1 MIFQKR
7 WAEIT
12 SAVILAIAA
21 LSTQTVQAEGRV
33 IEEVLVTAEKRQST
47 VSDTSI
53 SISAFG
59 QSQLE
64 DFGIQGADELVNFIP
79 ATTRDN
85 FDIRIRGVGRNFR
98 ALGGDP
104 GVATYY
110 NGIYSEDFG
119 IASSENGLYDV
130 ERVEVLRGPQG
141 TLYGR
146 NSIGGALNYITNKP
160 SNEFEGEF
168 RVAAGNLGSQEYY
181 GVLSGPLVRDKLA
194 YRLVGVKRDRDGSI
208 DGQNGSQDINTID
221 DQNIS
226 LALEWNIAENL
237 QMNVRWNDRDSD
249 IISGQQ
255 LVVADGIAGQRNT
268 RDTSNFARGLR
279 PSNGATA
286 GESTFT
292 HPTTGVLLYGLP
304 VRPGVDR
311 AASNAPNP
319 AFGATGLTL
328 NQNLFD
334 LDNNVATNNQ
344 NDQEFVQQ
352 GVQFDLNW
360 DISDTVSL
368 KYLGGWQ
375 DFDFTFDLDYDFTN
389 AEFSQPRQTVL
400 EAVETSSHELQLLW
414 QIGERLEMTSGL
426 YIFNS
431 DRLQNFA
438 FRDDTRFVAPYNYGG
453 LAPFVAAFGT
463 DHRRIGSAPT
473 GFSVIGPWQGDPG
486 GASYEYFN
494 SAVTKAF
501 AAYTQG
507 TYTFSDS
514 WALTVGVRWANDD
527 KSAFE
532 TRTGYF
538 EANFLDPFLNGAC
551 DNAFGAD
558 CDVILGLTPLA
569 FANIA
574 SGAATSNFNPLNPAA
589 YDRNNPITP
598 TCALGST
605 APCATPL
612 LLQGIPL
619 SFADQAAGDDDWG
632 DVSFRVNLDWT
643 PSEDT
648 LIYGSVTTGYRAGG
662 YSLGIGDSRTG
673 AGNQNDP
680 RSLATYDQ
688 EEVIAYELGYK
699 GTLLD
704 GQLQVNASAYIY
716 DYSDYQDRIEIFN
729 GQTNTALDQVINADS
744 AINSGLEVE
753 VTWLASDALTLGG
766 NASYTKAEYDS
777 DLFVLED
784 DNPAYPTSIFSDF
797 DLDPNN
803 PGADNFLVRNYNGNA
818 LKRIPEW
825 KATIWTSYAWQL
837 NDSSLTAG
845 AVYAFTGSYYTSGIE
860 RTLDEVPERLRIDLS
875 LIWRDSA
882 ENWTVKGFVDNVT
895 GQVYS
900 RGLDTPTEARDF
912 RLVAESLYPRYY
924 GVDVTYRFGAR

>member
-1 MIFQKR
+1 MIFQNK
-7 WAEIT
+7 WAKIT
-12 SAVILAIAA
+12 GTVILATVA
-21 LSTQTVQAEGRV
+21 LGTQTVHAEGRV

-64 DFGIQGADELVNFIP
+64 NFGIQGADELVNFIP
-79 ATTRDN
+79 ATTRDTY
-85 FDIRIRGVGRNFR
+85 DIRIRGVGRNFR

-130 ERVEVLRGPQG
+130 ARVEVLRGPQG

-160 SNEFEGEF
+160 TNEFEGEF

-181 GVLSGPLVRDKLA
+181 GVLSGPLVKDKLA
-194 YRLVGVKRDRDGSI
+194 YRLVGIKRDRDGSI

-226 LALEWNIAENL
+226 LALEWNIAENW

-249 IISGQQ
+249 RIIGQQ
-255 LVVADGIAGQRNT
+255 VPVADGTEGQRGT
-268 RDTSNFARGLR
+268 RDTTNFARGLR
-279 PSNGATA
+279 PTSGTTS
-286 GESTFT
+286 GEFIFT
-292 HPTTGVLLYGLP
+292 HPTTGALLYGLP

-328 NQNLFD
+328 NRNLFD
-334 LDNNVATNNQ
+334 LDNTVATNNE
-344 NDQEFVQQ
+344 NDEEFVQQ

-375 DFDFTFDLDYDFTN
+375 DFDYTFDIEYDYTD
-389 AEFSQPRQTVL
+389 AEFSQARQTVL

-414 QIGERLEMTSGL
+414 QIGERLEITSGL
-426 YIFNS
+426 YLFNS
-431 DRLQNFA
+431 DRRQNFA
-438 FRDDTRFVAPYNYGG
+438 FRDNTRFVNPFNYGNLAGFAAASGANPAHQRLGDTGGFG
-453 LAPFVAAFGT
+453 L
-463 DHRRIGSAPT
+463 
-473 GFSVIGPWQGDPG
+473 WQGDPG
-486 GASYEYFN
+486 AASYEYFN
-494 SAVTKAF
+494 DVVTKAL

-507 TYTFSDS
+507 TYTFNDN
-514 WALTVGVRWANDD
+514 WALTVGVRWAKDEKAASEN
-527 KSAFE
+527 
-532 TRTGYF
+532 RTGYF
-538 EANFLDPFLNGAC
+538 EANLDAGPFAGLGPALDGQC
-551 DNAFGAD
+551 DLSFNTD
-558 CDVILGLTPLA
+558 CSALGLTPLA
-569 FANIA
+569 IANIFT
-574 SGAATSNFNPLNPAA
+574 GAATPTFNPA
-589 YDRNNPITP
+589 NPITP
-598 TCALGST
+598 TCALGSSN
-605 APCATPL
+605 CATPL
-612 LLQGIPL
+612 LLQGIPF
-619 SFADQAAGDDDWG
+619 SFADQAADEDDWG

-648 LIYGSVTTGYRAGG
+648 LIYGSVTTGYRSGG
-662 YSLGIGDSRTG
+662 YSLGIGDSR
-673 AGNQNDP
+673 AVGN
-680 RSLATYDQ
+680 LLTYEQ
-688 EEVIAYELGYK
+688 EEVVAYELGYK

-704 GQLQVNASAYIY
+704 GKLQVNASAYTY

-729 GQTNTALDQVINADS
+729 NQTATALDQVINADS

-753 VTWLASDALTLGG
+753 VIWLASDSLSIGG

-784 DNPAYPTSIFSDF
+784 DNPAYPTSIFGNF
-797 DLDPNN
+797 NLDPNN
-803 PGADNFLVRNYNGNA
+803 PGTDNFLVRNYNGNA

-825 KATIWTSYAWQL
+825 KATIWTSYEWQFS
-837 NDSSLTAG
+837 DSSLTAG
-845 AVYAFTGSYYTSGIE
+845 AVYAFTGSYYSSGIE

-882 ENWTVKGFVDNVT
+882 ENWTEKGFVDNVT
-895 GQVYS
+895 GQVYA
-900 RGLDTPTEARDF
+900 RGLDTPTEGRDF

>member
-12 SAVILAIAA
+12 GTVILATAA

-181 GVLSGPLVRDKLA
+181 GVLSGPLVKDKLA

-268 RDTSNFARGLR
+268 RDTTNFARGLR
-279 PSNGATA
+279 PTTGSTA
-286 GESTFT
+286 GESIFT
-292 HPTTGVLLYGLP
+292 HPTTGALLYGLP
-304 VRPGVDR
+304 VRPGLDR

-334 LDNNVATNNQ
+334 LDNNVATNNE

-389 AEFSQPRQTVL
+389 ATFSQPRQTVL

-426 YIFNS
+426 YLFNS
-431 DRLQNFA
+431 DRRQNFA
-438 FRDDTRFVAPYNYGG
+438 FRDNERFVNPFNYGN
-453 LAPFVAAFGT
+453 LAGFAAASGANPM
-463 DHRRIGSAPT
+463 HQRIGDT
-473 GFSVIGPWQGDPG
+473 GGFGLWQGDPG
-486 GASYEYFN
+486 GAFYEYFN
-494 SAVTKAF
+494 DVVTEAL

-507 TYTFSDS
+507 TYTFNDT
-514 WALTVGVRWANDD
+514 WALTVGVRWADD
-527 KSAFE
+527 KKSASE
-532 TRTGYF
+532 NRTGYF
-538 EANFLDPFLNGAC
+538 EANLDSGPFAGLGPALDGQC
-551 DNAFGAD
+551 DRSFNTD
-558 CDVILGLTPLA
+558 CSALGLTPLA
-569 FANIA
+569 IANIFT
-574 SGAATSNFNPLNPAA
+574 GAATPTFDPA
-589 YDRNNPITP
+589 NPITP
-598 TCALGST
+598 TCALGSSN
-605 APCATPL
+605 CATPL
-612 LLQGIPL
+612 LLQGIPF
-619 SFADQAAGDDDWG
+619 SFADQASDEDDWG

-643 PSEDT
+643 PS
-648 LIYGSVTTGYRAGG
+648 
-662 YSLGIGDSRTG
+662 
-673 AGNQNDP
+673 
-680 RSLATYDQ
+680 
-688 EEVIAYELGYK
+688 
-699 GTLLD
+699 
-704 GQLQVNASAYIY
+704 
-716 DYSDYQDRIEIFN
+716 
-729 GQTNTALDQVINADS
+729 
-744 AINSGLEVE
+744 
-753 VTWLASDALTLGG
+753 
-766 NASYTKAEYDS
+766 
-777 DLFVLED
+777 
-784 DNPAYPTSIFSDF
+784 
-797 DLDPNN
+797 
-803 PGADNFLVRNYNGNA
+803 
-818 LKRIPEW
+818 
-825 KATIWTSYAWQL
+825 
-837 NDSSLTAG
+837 
-845 AVYAFTGSYYTSGIE
+845 
-860 RTLDEVPERLRIDLS
+860 
-875 LIWRDSA
+875 
-882 ENWTVKGFVDNVT
+882 
-895 GQVYS
+895 
-900 RGLDTPTEARDF
+900 
-912 RLVAESLYPRYY
+912 
-924 GVDVTYRFGAR
+924 

>member
-12 SAVILAIAA
+12 GTVILATAA

-181 GVLSGPLVRDKLA
+181 GVLSGPLVKDKLA

-268 RDTSNFARGLR
+268 RDTTNFARGLR
-279 PSNGATA
+279 PTTGSTA
-286 GESTFT
+286 GESIFT
-292 HPTTGVLLYGLP
+292 HPTTGALLYGLP
-304 VRPGVDR
+304 VRPGLDR

-334 LDNNVATNNQ
+334 LDNNVATNNE

-389 AEFSQPRQTVL
+389 ATFSQPRQTVL

-426 YIFNS
+426 YLFNS
-431 DRLQNFA
+431 DRRQNFA
-438 FRDDTRFVAPYNYGG
+438 FRDNERFVNPFNYGN
-453 LAPFVAAFGT
+453 LAGFAAASGANPM
-463 DHRRIGSAPT
+463 HQRIGDT
-473 GFSVIGPWQGDPG
+473 GGFGLWQGDPG
-486 GASYEYFN
+486 GAFYEYFN
-494 SAVTKAF
+494 DVVTEAL

-507 TYTFSDS
+507 TYTFNAT
-514 WALTVGVRWANDD
+514 WALTVGVRWADD
-527 KSAFE
+527 KKSASE
-532 TRTGYF
+532 NRTGYF
-538 EANFLDPFLNGAC
+538 EANLDSGPFAGLGPALDGQC
-551 DNAFGAD
+551 DRSFNTD
-558 CDVILGLTPLA
+558 CSALGLTPLA
-569 FANIA
+569 IANIFT
-574 SGAATSNFNPLNPAA
+574 GAATPTFDPA
-589 YDRNNPITP
+589 NPITP
-598 TCALGST
+598 TCALGSSN
-605 APCATPL
+605 CATPL
-612 LLQGIPL
+612 LLQGIPF
-619 SFADQAAGDDDWG
+619 SFADQASDEDDWG

-643 PSEDT
+643 PS
-648 LIYGSVTTGYRAGG
+648 
-662 YSLGIGDSRTG
+662 
-673 AGNQNDP
+673 
-680 RSLATYDQ
+680 
-688 EEVIAYELGYK
+688 
-699 GTLLD
+699 
-704 GQLQVNASAYIY
+704 
-716 DYSDYQDRIEIFN
+716 
-729 GQTNTALDQVINADS
+729 
-744 AINSGLEVE
+744 
-753 VTWLASDALTLGG
+753 
-766 NASYTKAEYDS
+766 
-777 DLFVLED
+777 
-784 DNPAYPTSIFSDF
+784 
-797 DLDPNN
+797 
-803 PGADNFLVRNYNGNA
+803 
-818 LKRIPEW
+818 
-825 KATIWTSYAWQL
+825 
-837 NDSSLTAG
+837 
-845 AVYAFTGSYYTSGIE
+845 
-860 RTLDEVPERLRIDLS
+860 
-875 LIWRDSA
+875 
-882 ENWTVKGFVDNVT
+882 
-895 GQVYS
+895 
-900 RGLDTPTEARDF
+900 
-912 RLVAESLYPRYY
+912 
-924 GVDVTYRFGAR
+924 

>member
-1 MIFQKR
+1 MVFKDKWMAI
-7 WAEIT
+7 AT
-12 SAVILAIAA
+12 TAILATTA
-21 LSTQTVQAEGRV
+21 LTTQQLHAEGRV
-33 IEEVLVTAEKRQST
+33 IEEVLVTAEKREST

-53 SISAFG
+53 SITAFG

-85 FDIRIRGVGRNFR
+85 YDIRIRGVGRNFR
-98 ALGGDP
+98 SLGGDP

-168 RVAAGNLGSQEYY
+168 RVAAGNFGSQEYY
-181 GVLSGPLVRDKLA
+181 GVLSGPIVEDKLA

-208 DGQNGSQDINTID
+208 DGQNGSEEINTID

-226 LALEWNIAENL
+226 FAVEWNIAENW
-237 QMNVRWNDRDSD
+237 QMNVRWNDRQSD
-249 IISGQQ
+249 RVIGQN
-255 LVVADGIAGQRNT
+255 LVVADGIAGQRGV
-268 RDTSNFARGLR
+268 RGTSSFARGLR
-279 PSNGATA
+279 LTDGSTP
-286 GESTFT
+286 GEYIFS
-292 HPTTGVLLYGLP
+292 HPVTGVQSFGLP
-304 VRPGVDR
+304 VRPGVDF

-328 NQNLFD
+328 NRDLND
-334 LDNNVATNNQ
+334 LDNSIATNNA
-344 NDQEFVQQ
+344 NDEEFVQQ

-375 DFDFTFDLDYDFTN
+375 DFDYTFDIDYDYTD
-389 AEFSQPRQTVL
+389 AAFSQPRQTVL

-426 YIFNS
+426 YAFNS

-438 FRDDTRFVAPYNYGG
+438 FRDNERFVTPYNYGNLLG
-453 LAPFVAAFGT
+453 FALASGANPEHQRLGSTGGFG
-463 DHRRIGSAPT
+463 
-473 GFSVIGPWQGDPG
+473 VWQGDPG

-494 SAVTKAF
+494 NVVTKAL

-507 TYTFSDS
+507 TYTFDEN
-514 WALTVGVRWANDD
+514 WALTVGVRWAKDD
-527 KSAFE
+527 KSASE
-532 TRTGYF
+532 NRTGYF
-538 EANFLDPFLNGAC
+538 EGDISSSGNFAGLGPALIGQCNA
-551 DNAFGAD
+551 AFGTD
-558 CDVILGLTPLA
+558 CSALGLTPLA
-569 FANIA
+569 IANIFA
-574 SGAATSNFNPLNPAA
+574 GAATPTFDPT
-589 YDRNNPITP
+589 NPISP
-598 TCALGST
+598 TCALGSSN
-605 APCATPL
+605 CATPL
-612 LLQGIPL
+612 LLQGIPF
-619 SFADQAAGDDDWG
+619 SFADQAADEDDWG

-662 YSLGIGDSRTG
+662 YSLGIGDSRAVG
-673 AGNQNDP
+673 E
-680 RSLATYDQ
+680 LLTYDQ
-688 EEVIAYELGYK
+688 EEVVAYELGYK
-699 GTLLD
+699 STLLD

-753 VTWLASDALTLGG
+753 VTWLASDALTIGG

-797 DLDPNN
+797 SFDTAN
-803 PGADNFLVRNYNGNA
+803 PGADNFLIRNYNGNA

-825 KATIWTSYAWQL
+825 KATIWASYEWQFSE
-837 NDSSLTAG
+837 SSLTAG
-845 AVYAFTGSYYTSGIE
+845 AVYAYTGSYYSSGVE
-860 RTLDEVPERLRIDLS
+860 RTLDEVPERTRIDLS
-875 LIWRDSA
+875 LIWRDSS

-895 GQVYS
+895 DQVYA

-912 RLVAESLYPRYY
+912 RLVAEPLYPRYY
-924 GVDVTYRFGAR
+924 GVDVTYRFGAH

>member
-1 MIFQKR
+1 MIFQNK
-7 WAEIT
+7 WAKIT
-12 SAVILAIAA
+12 GTVILATAA
-21 LSTQTVQAEGRV
+21 LGTQTVQAEGRV

-130 ERVEVLRGPQG
+130 ARVEVLRGPQG

-181 GVLSGPLVRDKLA
+181 GVLSGPLVKDKLA

-226 LALEWNIAENL
+226 LALEWNIAENW

-249 IISGQQ
+249 IVSGQQ

-268 RDTSNFARGLR
+268 RGTTNFARGLR
-279 PSNGATA
+279 ATAGTTA
-286 GESTFT
+286 GESIFT
-292 HPTTGVLLYGLP
+292 HPTTGALLYALP

-311 AASNAPNP
+311 AASQVPNP

-334 LDNNVATNNQ
+334 LDNSVATNNE

-368 KYLGGWQ
+368 RYLGGWQ

-453 LAPFVAAFGT
+453 LAPFVAGFGT
-463 DHRRIGSAPT
+463 EHRRIGSAPT

-507 TYTFSDS
+507 TYTFNDS

-538 EANFLDPFLNGAC
+538 EANLDAGPFAGFGPALDGQC
-551 DNAFGAD
+551 DLSFNTD
-558 CDVILGLTPLA
+558 CSALGLTPLA
-569 FANIA
+569 IANIFT
-574 SGAATSNFNPLNPAA
+574 GAATPTFDPA
-589 YDRNNPITP
+589 NPITP
-598 TCALGST
+598 TCALGSSN
-605 APCATPL
+605 CATPL

-619 SFADQAAGDDDWG
+619 SFADQATGDDDWG

-688 EEVIAYELGYK
+688 EEVVAYELGYK

-704 GQLQVNASAYIY
+704 GQLQVNASAYVY

-753 VTWLASDALTLGG
+753 VTWLASDALTIGG

-784 DNPAYPTSIFSDF
+784 DNPAYPTSIFSDYN
-797 DLDPNN
+797 LDPNN

-825 KATIWTSYAWQL
+825 KATIWTSYEWQF

-845 AVYAFTGSYYTSGIE
+845 AVYAYTGSYYSSGVE
-860 RTLDEVPERLRIDLS
+860 RSLDEVPERLRIDLS

-882 ENWTVKGFVDNVT
+882 DNWTVKGFVDNVT
-895 GQVYS
+895 DQVYA
-900 RGLDTPTEARDF
+900 RGLDTPTEGRDF

>member
-12 SAVILAIAA
+12 GTVILATAA

-181 GVLSGPLVRDKLA
+181 GVLSGPLVKDKLA

-226 LALEWNIAENL
+226 LALEWNIAENW

-249 IISGQQ
+249 IVSGQQ

-268 RDTSNFARGLR
+268 RGTTNFARGLR
-279 PSNGATA
+279 TTAGSTA
-286 GESTFT
+286 GESIFT
-292 HPTTGVLLYGLP
+292 HPTTGALLYGLP
-304 VRPGVDR
+304 VRPGLDR

-334 LDNNVATNNQ
+334 LDNNVATNNE

-389 AEFSQPRQTVL
+389 ATFSQPRQTVL

-426 YIFNS
+426 YLFNS
-431 DRLQNFA
+431 DRRQNFA
-438 FRDDTRFVAPYNYGG
+438 FRDNERFVNPFNYGN
-453 LAPFVAAFGT
+453 LAGFAAASGANPM
-463 DHRRIGSAPT
+463 HQRIGDT
-473 GFSVIGPWQGDPG
+473 GGFGLWQGDPG
-486 GASYEYFN
+486 GAFYEYFN
-494 SAVTKAF
+494 DVVTEAL

-507 TYTFSDS
+507 TYTFNDT
-514 WALTVGVRWANDD
+514 WALTVGVRWADD
-527 KSAFE
+527 KKSASE
-532 TRTGYF
+532 NRTGYF
-538 EANFLDPFLNGAC
+538 EANLDSGPFAGLGPALDGQC
-551 DNAFGAD
+551 DRSFNTD
-558 CDVILGLTPLA
+558 CSALGLTPLA
-569 FANIA
+569 IANIFT
-574 SGAATSNFNPLNPAA
+574 GAATPTFDPA
-589 YDRNNPITP
+589 NPITP
-598 TCALGST
+598 TCALGSSN
-605 APCATPL
+605 CATPL
-612 LLQGIPL
+612 LLQGIPF
-619 SFADQAAGDDDWG
+619 SFADQASDEDDWG

-643 PSEDT
+643 PS
-648 LIYGSVTTGYRAGG
+648 
-662 YSLGIGDSRTG
+662 
-673 AGNQNDP
+673 
-680 RSLATYDQ
+680 
-688 EEVIAYELGYK
+688 
-699 GTLLD
+699 
-704 GQLQVNASAYIY
+704 
-716 DYSDYQDRIEIFN
+716 
-729 GQTNTALDQVINADS
+729 
-744 AINSGLEVE
+744 
-753 VTWLASDALTLGG
+753 
-766 NASYTKAEYDS
+766 
-777 DLFVLED
+777 
-784 DNPAYPTSIFSDF
+784 
-797 DLDPNN
+797 
-803 PGADNFLVRNYNGNA
+803 
-818 LKRIPEW
+818 
-825 KATIWTSYAWQL
+825 
-837 NDSSLTAG
+837 
-845 AVYAFTGSYYTSGIE
+845 
-860 RTLDEVPERLRIDLS
+860 
-875 LIWRDSA
+875 
-882 ENWTVKGFVDNVT
+882 
-895 GQVYS
+895 
-900 RGLDTPTEARDF
+900 
-912 RLVAESLYPRYY
+912 
-924 GVDVTYRFGAR
+924 

>member
-1 MIFQKR
+1 MIFLKR
-7 WAEIT
+7 WAKIT
-12 SAVILAIAA
+12 GAAA
-21 LSTQTVQAEGRV
+21 LTTVALGSQAVQAEGRV

-53 SISAFG
+53 SITAFG

-79 ATTRDN
+79 ATTRDAY
-85 FDIRIRGVGRNFR
+85 DIRIRGVGRNFR

-146 NSIGGALNYITNKP
+146 NSIGGALNYISNKP
-160 SNEFEGEF
+160 TNEFEGEF
-168 RVAAGNLGSQEYY
+168 RVAAGNFGSQEYY
-181 GVLSGPLVRDKLA
+181 GVLSGPLVKDKLA

-208 DGQNGSQDINTID
+208 DGQNGSEDINSID

-226 LALEWNIAENL
+226 LALKWDIADNWEMNL
-237 QMNVRWNDRDSD
+237 RWNDRDSD
-249 IISGQQ
+249 RIIGQN
-255 LVVADGIAGQRNT
+255 LVVADGIAGQRGV
-268 RDTSNFARGLR
+268 RDTAYFARGLR
-279 PSNGATA
+279 PTDGTTA
-286 GESTFT
+286 GEFIFT
-292 HPTTGVLLYGLP
+292 HPTTGAEIYGRP

-328 NQNLFD
+328 NRDLYD
-334 LDNNVATNNQ
+334 LDNSVATNNE
-344 NDQEFVQQ
+344 NSEEFAQQ
-352 GVQFDLNW
+352 GIQFDLNW

-375 DFDFTFDLDYDFTN
+375 DFDYTFDIDYDYTN

-453 LAPFVAAFGT
+453 LAPFVAGFGT
-463 DHRRIGSAPT
+463 EHRRIGSAAT

-494 SAVTKAF
+494 RADTKAL

-507 TYTFSDS
+507 TYTFNDS

-538 EANFLDPFLNGAC
+538 EANFLDAFVNGAC
-551 DNAFGAD
+551 DNTFGTD
-558 CDVILGLTPLA
+558 CDVALGLTPLA

-574 SGAATSNFNPLNPAA
+574 SGAATSNFNPLNPGA

-598 TCALGST
+598 TCALGSSN
-605 APCATPL
+605 CATPL

-619 SFADQAAGDDDWG
+619 SFADQATGEDDWG

-643 PSEDT
+643 PTEDT

-688 EEVIAYELGYK
+688 EEVVAYELGYK

-704 GQLQVNASAYIY
+704 GQLQINGSAYLY

-729 GQTNTALDQVINADS
+729 GQTNAALDQVINSDS
-744 AINSGLEVE
+744 ATNAGLEVE
-753 VTWLASDALTLGG
+753 VTWLASDGLTIGG

-797 DLDPNN
+797 NLDPNN

-825 KATIWTSYAWQL
+825 KATIWTSYEWQFS
-837 NDSSLTAG
+837 DSSLTAG
-845 AVYAFTGSYYTSGIE
+845 AVYAYTGSYYSSGVE
-860 RTLDEVPERLRIDLS
+860 RTLDEVPERFRVDLS

-882 ENWTVKGFVDNVT
+882 ENWTVKGFIDNVT
-895 GQVYS
+895 DQVYS

-912 RLVAESLYPRYY
+912 RLVAEPLYPRYF
-924 GVDVTYRFGAR
+924 GVDVTYRFGAG